1 MATPSKG
8 KKHPC
13 DAILGSHPST
23 PDVLAE
29 CLTATNALTD
39 HGAPHRKLNEVTGKR
54 KTLVKATREMLITH
68 HLSEE
73 TINREK
79 KRAKAFA
86 NLGFKNQAAKVKRFP
101 TNDTTQKGNLA
112 EIILAEYVVASANTS
127 LPVYRLRYNPN
138 VDQSMKGDDVL
149 AFDLEGTPT
158 RLIVGEAKFRK
169 TSSAQVVEELI
180 NNLSR
185 SKLNGLPTSLT
196 FVLDRLYESGNQD
209 LAEKVENCILLFAK
223 GKLELS
229 YVGFLMSDTAASR
242 HVKENGTA
250 AIDRFAII
258 SFGLD
263 APEKLVEQ
271 CFKDLESSIL

>member
-1 MATPSKG
+1 M
-8 KKHPC
+8 
-13 DAILGSHPST
+13 
-23 PDVLAE
+23 
-29 CLTATNALTD
+29 
-39 HGAPHRKLNEVTGKR
+39 
-54 KTLVKATREMLITH
+54 
-68 HLSEE
+68 
-73 TINREK
+73 
-79 KRAKAFA
+79 
-86 NLGFKNQAAKVKRFP
+86 
-101 TNDTTQKGNLA
+101 
-112 EIILAEYVVASANTS
+112 VASANTS

-180 NNLSR
+180 SNLSR

-250 AIDRFAII
+250 SIDRFAII

>member
-1 MATPSKG
+1 MSVCAPDNLTASVRDNSLPGVTQCILAAKRRFLYVATPSKG

-39 HGAPHRKLNEVTGKR
+39 HGAPHRKLDEVTGKR

-101 TNDTTQKGNLA
+101 TNALRKR
-112 EIILAEYVVASANTS
+112 EIS
-127 LPVYRLRYNPN
+127 P
-138 VDQSMKGDDVL
+138 K
-149 AFDLEGTPT
+149 
-158 RLIVGEAKFRK
+158 
-169 TSSAQVVEELI
+169 
-180 NNLSR
+180 
-185 SKLNGLPTSLT
+185 
-196 FVLDRLYESGNQD
+196 
-209 LAEKVENCILLFAK
+209 
-223 GKLELS
+223 
-229 YVGFLMSDTAASR
+229 
-242 HVKENGTA
+242 
-250 AIDRFAII
+250 
-258 SFGLD
+258 
-263 APEKLVEQ
+263 
-271 CFKDLESSIL
+271 